1 MLRRSTRGESIS
13 PDDVKSSMV
22 DLTHI
27 NSDDDSDGDSCICLG
42 DDELDGQPRIISSV
56 GYQTLSTPLIATL
69 SQKEVK
75 VTVKWKQPRIN
86 GYRQS
91 KRIKV
96 AAKSNSQ
103 VDTASQDS
111 TTIDQQYPPSDKF
124 AVGENIF
131 AWDRG
136 HLYKAKVLKSKDV
149 CGEMKY
155 YIHYSGYKKG
165 HRRWLTLHE
174 LIQINPSSQKFYDNQ
189 MTLTLGGD
197 DSTKEDKVAI
207 NKDKGHRK
215 RVSQDK
221 PQPDT
226 VTSKRPT
233 VEEESYDED
242 DYKSLHERYLMPR
255 IREKVELPG
264 GRMLRRQCK
273 GRMIDQK
280 NSKGFRM
287 LRIKV
292 DSLLKKNRH
301 DEVYR
306 LLCQLRNWELDPRR
320 IPSVFKDCG
329 DEAVKEVLDLTKEE
343 EEDGSGNTCI
353 DVDDFI
359 TDVLLPSH
367 TPSSNS
373 LPECP
378 TSGVMQVRPRRVSPD
393 QSTKASSCDNSDVQE
408 SSPSIRV
415 KKERTN
421 PPVVKK
427 RRRPNQVN
435 KKNKGRALNNK
446 TPKPKAS
453 QKIQL
458 TYGALEEV
466 ESFVYSVIETMSK
479 NGNLRQRRLN
489 TLSHTSRPRQT
500 TPTNDSNPQGIDLY
514 SKDIKWDDIP
524 KPPGQLTI
532 DECRRFY
539 VNGGAKRH
547 ARHQGRSSLQLTGYQ
562 YPPAS
567 TQQYTNPP
575 HQQSLLAQHNM
586 RLQQYTTPPSQQFP
600 PPPDNHHYN
609 IHPRQQSLLAQHNM
623 MLPLYTSLSHQQ
635 SANHHQQDYSL
646 LAQQMLF
653 QMIDGVSVPS
663 QHVSLPNV
671 PMNNTKPQVV
681 TPDTKQKSSRR
692 KKKRK
697 LPTNMYPS
705 IKAETQHRLLVKD
718 FGFPPC
724 QKDEV
729 EEARSSTSNRITKR
743 EQKSHQLDS
752 FHPPTNK
759 RLRRLQKA
767 GDHPNLTPTFNIL
780 PQTRM
785 SVPPK
790 PIIDCTISLKD
801 GWNRQNAQRRTGK
814 WTPAGHLTGRWRA
827 PDWATKSSTV
837 PASKQLKG
845 CKKRL
850 LPKLDSLMSNFMI
863 EVDMEHIPEKPR
875 PFKSLQHVKCTI
887 YAKLNTLRSAHHAVQ
902 QLLPKGDCEDWEVVE
917 LARKYYNY
925 WRPKETKVILL
936 AESHAF
942 TTKDRAFEGPGLD
955 ENILPEYEGPRGFLS
970 LVYSLG
976 YGENEALTGQA
987 VDKSNKG
994 TPQFWTLFAACSR
1007 GVDHVAATNNTKT
1020 KCASPFA
1027 ADLLKG
1033 GGLPVEERLK
1043 AKLEVLEDLKRRG
1056 IWLLDASIFGWFISQ
1071 PQTYTRSSVSNEVHR
1086 KPKSRPPL
1094 ELKAPSLVLS
1104 WELFTKHLV
1113 RHVADEGNLKL
1124 LIPIGMEVEAAL
1136 TRDRL
1141 EEAVK
1146 GKSQVRVTDTFPAP
1160 NGEYAA

>member
-1 MLRRSTRGESIS
+1 MLRRSRRGEAAPDVIS
-13 PDDVKSSMV
+13 SSSNSSSPLV
-22 DLTHI
+22 DLTHV
-27 NSDDDSDGDSCICLG
+27 NSDDDDSDGDSCVCLG

-56 GYQTLSTPLIATL
+56 DGYQSLSSPLIALATL
-69 SQKEVK
+69 GQRRRKEVK

-96 AAKSNSQ
+96 AKSNSQ
-103 VDTASQDS
+103 DDTVSQDS
-111 TTIDQQYPPSDKF
+111 TSDQQYPPSDKF
-124 AVGENIF
+124 AIGENVF

-149 CGEMKY
+149 GGEMKY

-189 MTLTLGGD
+189 MTLTEDVNQDAESNSVSKATQALT
-197 DSTKEDKVAI
+197 TKK
-207 NKDKGHRK
+207 
-215 RVSQDK
+215 SK

-226 VTSKRPT
+226 VTSKHPT

-242 DYKSLHERYLMPR
+242 DYKSLHQRYLMPR

-280 NSKGFRM
+280 KSKGFRL
-287 LRIKV
+287 LRTKV
-292 DSLLKKNRH
+292 DGLLKKNRH
-301 DEVYR
+301 GDVYR

-320 IPSVFKDCG
+320 IPAVFEECG
-329 DEAVKEVLDLTKEE
+329 DEAVKEIFDLTKEEE

-353 DVDDFI
+353 DVDDYI
-359 TDVLLPSH
+359 MDVLLPSH
-367 TPSSNS
+367 SPSSSS

-378 TSGVMQVRPRRVSPD
+378 TSGVMRVRPRRVSPD
-393 QSTKASSCDNSDVQE
+393 QSTKGSSGNNDVQE
-408 SSPSIRV
+408 SPPSRLMVRV

-421 PPVVKK
+421 PPVVKKK

-446 TPKPKAS
+446 TPNLQASS
-453 QKIQL
+453 QKIHL
-458 TYGALEEV
+458 TYGALEDV
-466 ESFVYSVIETMSK
+466 ESFVYSVIETVSK
-479 NGNLRQRRLN
+479 NGKANN
-489 TLSHTSRPRQT
+489 CKGMLSTSTRTSRPRQT
-500 TPTNDSNPQGIDLY
+500 TSTNESNPQGIDLY
-514 SKDIKWDDIP
+514 SKNIKWDDIP

-539 VNGGAKRH
+539 VNGGAKR
-547 ARHQGRSSLQLTGYQ
+547 
-562 YPPAS
+562 
-567 TQQYTNPP
+567 P

-586 RLQQYTTPPSQQFP
+586 RLQQYITPPSQQFLP
-600 PPPDNHHYN
+600 PANNHHHN

-623 MLPLYTSLSHQQ
+623 MLPLYTSLSRQH
-635 SANHHQQDYSL
+635 STTPHQQDYSL
-646 LAQQMLF
+646 LAQQMMF
-653 QMIDGVSVPS
+653 QMIDGVSGPS
-663 QHVSLPNV
+663 HMPRQYVSLPNV
-671 PMNNTKPQVV
+671 PLNDTNKPHVV
-681 TPDTKQKSSRR
+681 TPDTKQKSSR
-692 KKKRK
+692 KKKK
-697 LPTNMYPS
+697 HTLPTNITGKKLYPS
-705 IKAETQHRLLVKD
+705 TKAKTQHPILIKG

-729 EEARSSTSNRITKR
+729 EVTRLSTLNRISKR

-752 FHPPTNK
+752 FHPPANN
-759 RLRRLQKA
+759 RLRRSKKVR
-767 GDHPNLTPTFNIL
+767 DCPNLTPAFNIL
-780 PQTRM
+780 PHTRM
-785 SVPPK
+785 LVPSK
-790 PIIDCTISLKD
+790 PIIDCTLSLKD
-801 GWNRQNAQRRTGK
+801 GWNRQNAVRRSGK
-814 WTPAGHLTGRWRA
+814 WTPAGHITGKWKA
-827 PDWATKSSTV
+827 PDWAIKSSTKSSTV
-837 PASKQLKG
+837 PSSKAKS
-845 CKKRL
+845 CKKSL
-850 LPKLDSLMSNFMI
+850 LPKLDSLISNFMI
-863 EVDMEHIPEKPR
+863 DVQMKYIPEKPLT
-875 PFKSLQHVKCTI
+875 FKSLIDVKCPI

-902 QLLPKGDCEDWEVVE
+902 QLLPKGDCEHWEVVE

-942 TTKDRAFEGPGLD
+942 TTKERAFEGPGLD
-955 ENILPEYEGPRGFLS
+955 ESLLPEYKGPRGFLS
-970 LVYSLG
+970 LVYSLA

-987 VDKSNKG
+987 VDKLNKG

-1007 GVDHVAATNNTKT
+1007 GVEHVAATNNTKT
-1020 KCASPFA
+1020 KYASPFA

-1043 AKLEVLEDLKRRG
+1043 AKLEVLEDLKKRG

-1146 GKSQVRVTDTFPAP
+1146 GKSKARVTDTFPAP

>member
-1 MLRRSTRGESIS
+1 MLRRSRRGEATPDVIS
-13 PDDVKSSMV
+13 SSSSPLV

-27 NSDDDSDGDSCICLG
+27 NSGDDSDSDSNSCICLG
-42 DDELDGQPRIISSV
+42 DDELDGQPRIITSTD
-56 GYQTLSTPLIATL
+56 GYQSLSTPLIALATL
-69 SQKEVK
+69 GQRRRKEVK

-96 AAKSNSQ
+96 AKSSCQ
-103 VDTASQDS
+103 VDTVSQDS
-111 TTIDQQYPPSDKF
+111 TTDQQYSPSDKF
-124 AVGENIF
+124 GIGENVF

-149 CGEMKY
+149 NDEMKY

-165 HRRWLTLHE
+165 HRRWLTAHE
-174 LIQINPSSQKFYDNQ
+174 LIQVAPASQKFYDDQ
-189 MTLTLGGD
+189 MALTEDVNLD
-197 DSTKEDKVAI
+197 AESNNTKNTPSMSKTTQALSTKK
-207 NKDKGHRK
+207 
-215 RVSQDK
+215 SQAK

-226 VTSKRPT
+226 ITSKHST

-242 DYKSLHERYLMPR
+242 DYKSLHQRYLMPR

-280 NSKGFRM
+280 NSKGFRL
-287 LRIKV
+287 LRTKV

-301 DEVYR
+301 GEVYR

-320 IPSVFKDCG
+320 IPAVFEECG

-343 EEDGSGNTCI
+343 DTCI
-353 DVDDFI
+353 DVDDYI
-359 TDVLLPSH
+359 MDVLLPSH
-367 TPSSNS
+367 TPSSTS

-378 TSGVMQVRPRRVSPD
+378 TSGVVQVQPRRVSPD
-393 QSTKASSCDNSDVQE
+393 QSTKASSGNNDNQGLNLKV
-408 SSPSIRV
+408 RV
-415 KKERTN
+415 KRERTN
-421 PPVVKK
+421 QPVIRKK
-427 RRRPNQVN
+427 RRRPNPVN
-435 KKNKGRALNNK
+435 KKNKGRASNNK
-446 TPKPKAS
+446 PNLQASS
-453 QKIQL
+453 QKIHL

-466 ESFVYSVIETMSK
+466 ESFVYSVMETVSK
-479 NGNLRQRRLN
+479 NGKANNSKGL
-489 TLSHTSRPRQT
+489 LSTSTRTSRPRQT
-500 TPTNDSNPQGIDLY
+500 TSTNPQGIDLY
-514 SKDIKWDDIP
+514 SKNIKWDDIP

-547 ARHQGRSSLQLTGYQ
+547 ALLQGRNNLQLTT
-562 YPPAS
+562 PL
-567 TQQYTNPP
+567 

-586 RLQQYTTPPSQQFP
+586 RLQQYTTQPRQQFLP
-600 PPPDNHHYN
+600 PPNT
-609 IHPRQQSLLAQHNM
+609 HPRQQSLQHNM
-623 MLPLYTSLSHQQ
+623 MLPQYTSPSHQQ
-635 SANHHQQDYSL
+635 NANPHQRDYSL

-653 QMIDGVSVPS
+653 QMIDGVSMPS
-663 QHVSLPNV
+663 QHIGPQHVSLPNV
-671 PMNNTKPQVV
+671 PLNDTMRPHIV
-681 TPDTKQKSSRR
+681 TPDTKQKSSR
-692 KKKRK
+692 KQKKRK
-697 LPTNMYPS
+697 LPTDNTRKKLYPS
-705 IKAETQHRLLVKD
+705 KAETRHRLLIKG

-724 QKDEV
+724 QKDEA
-729 EEARSSTSNRITKR
+729 EETRSSTLNRISKR
-743 EQKSHQLDS
+743 EQKLDT

-759 RLRRLQKA
+759 KVRNR
-767 GDHPNLTPTFNIL
+767 PNLTPTFNIL
-780 PQTRM
+780 PHTRM
-785 SVPPK
+785 LAPPK
-790 PIIDCTISLKD
+790 PIIDCTLSLKD

-814 WTPAGHLTGRWRA
+814 WTPAGHITGKWKA
-827 PDWATKSSTV
+827 PDWAVQSKTKSSTV
-837 PASKQLKG
+837 PSSKK
-845 CKKRL
+845 CKKSL
-850 LPKLDSLMSNFMI
+850 LPQLDSLMSNFMI
-863 EVDMEHIPEKPR
+863 EIHMTNIPEKPR
-875 PFKSLQHVKCTI
+875 PFKSLQDVKCPI
-887 YAKLNTLRSAHHAVQ
+887 YAKLNTLRMAHHAVQ
-902 QLLPKGDCEDWEVVE
+902 QLLPAGDCEDWEVVE

-942 TTKDRAFEGPGLD
+942 TTKERAFQGPGLD
-955 ENILPEYEGPRGFLS
+955 ESILPEYKGPRGFLS

-1071 PQTYTRSSVSNEVHR
+1071 PQTYTRSSVSNEVQR

-1136 TRDRL
+1136 TRNRL

-1146 GKSQVRVTDTFPAP
+1146 GKSQARVTDTFPAP